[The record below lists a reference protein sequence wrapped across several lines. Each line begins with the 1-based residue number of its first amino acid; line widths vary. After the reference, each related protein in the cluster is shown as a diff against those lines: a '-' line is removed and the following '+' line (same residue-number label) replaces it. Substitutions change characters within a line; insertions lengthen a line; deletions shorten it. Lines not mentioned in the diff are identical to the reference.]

1 MSELVSQK
9 KLDAHL
15 LRMDDVLTEYFKGK
29 TPQEI
34 AKTTELSVVTVNNI
48 LKEWRGLA
56 QNNEAMKRRA
66 TEAVRNVDSHY
77 NKLIKEAYRLMEDAE
92 SAGSLPQRAVALKMV
107 VDIEKTRIDLL
118 QKAGVLED
126 SDMSKHVVEMERKQ
140 EILTNI
146 LKEVVGPCPRCRPKV
161 QQALAQ
167 ITNEIVV
174 MNVDE

>member
-1 MSELVSQK
+1 
-9 KLDAHL
+9 
-15 LRMDDVLTEYFKGK
+15 
-29 TPQEI
+29 
-34 AKTTELSVVTVNNI
+34 
-48 LKEWRGLA
+48 
-56 QNNEAMKRRA
+56 MKRRA

-77 NKLIKEAYRLMEDAE
+77 DKLIKEAYRLMEDAE

-126 SDMSKHVVEMERKQ
+126 SDVSKHVIEMERKQ
-140 EILTNI
+140 EVLTNI

-167 ITNEIVV
+167 ITNEVVV
-174 MNVDE
+174 MNADE